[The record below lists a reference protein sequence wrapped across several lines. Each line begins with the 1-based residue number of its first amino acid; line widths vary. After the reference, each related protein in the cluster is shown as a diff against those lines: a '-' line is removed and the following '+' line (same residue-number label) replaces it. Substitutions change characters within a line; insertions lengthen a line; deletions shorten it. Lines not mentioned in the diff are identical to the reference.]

1 MKLGVFMLWTEMREA
16 ALSPFSSDGM
26 TELPQDGS
34 TEAEGDGEHASKE
47 APLSAAPATLASAG
61 RTRQP
66 SYPDLDVT
74 PGFDVTP
81 AIPPVASVP
90 SLVVPSLSSGSGQAG
105 SGQAGTSRPSR
116 ASVPPPL
123 LGFGPASRRSAPGRS
138 ASPSQ
143 SRASR
148 GSAKPASSAG
158 TRSKRRR
165 STLVEEIAS

>member
-34 TEAEGDGEHASKE
+34 TEAEGDSEHASKE
-47 APLSAAPATLASAG
+47 APLSAAPATLASAGPG

-116 ASVPPPL
+116 ASVPPPS
-123 LGFGPASRRSAPGRS
+123 LGFSPASRRSAPGRS

-143 SRASR
+143 SR
-148 GSAKPASSAG
+148 ASSAG